1 MAALASDA
9 VAALRS
15 AAAGDVSALAALAS
29 KVLGYGVV
37 AGAAVLKL
45 PQARPVSS
53 SPRPLSRLVSVA
65 QAWLTRLLCPRSS
78 PSCAP
83 AARAA

>member
-45 PQARPVSS
+45 PQARAEAAGLRRSR
-53 SPRPLSRLVSVA
+53 RPVSVA
-65 QAWLTRLLCPRSS
+65 QGWLTRPLRPRSS
-78 PSCAP
+78 PCCAP